1 MLLEE
6 TKQEIEKLNQLVS
19 TSDNNSKEKLKA
31 DIEMELKKC

>member
-6 TKQEIEKLNQLVS
+6 TKQEIEKLNQVVS